1 MKRTELVVPW
11 DDGLHVRQAG
21 LLVRTACKF
30 AATIQVRHK
39 GHIANARSIIS
50 LLLLCATMG
59 ATLEVEAQGEDEEK
73 AILAVERIFSTG
85 E

>member
-1 MKRTELVVPW
+1 
-11 DDGLHVRQAG
+11 
-21 LLVRTACKF
+21 
-30 AATIQVRHK
+30 
-39 GHIANARSIIS
+39 
-50 LLLLCATMG
+50 MG